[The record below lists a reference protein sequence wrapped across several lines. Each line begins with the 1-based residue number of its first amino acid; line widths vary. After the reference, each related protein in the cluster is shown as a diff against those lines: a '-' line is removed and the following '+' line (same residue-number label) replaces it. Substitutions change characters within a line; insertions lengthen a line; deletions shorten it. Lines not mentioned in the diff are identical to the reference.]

1 MEKLI
6 KVAINDF
13 KLVFRDNSLKF
24 FLVFPILNVFV
35 IRYGFPYIAETFE
48 VLKDYISILLMAATM
63 RNSLIFGF
71 IYSMVLIDEK
81 DTSVAKV
88 YGILPVSK
96 FWFVIFRLIAPFLLS
111 TISTFLILLVE
122 PFYGLS
128 IIPNLIYSI
137 LAGLVAPLMIL
148 FVAITAKNKIEGMT
162 WQKLFD
168 IPISL
173 PLLAFF
179 VPASFSF
186 LFAIFPTFW
195 AYQGFKNSIN
205 SESFTLN
212 FSIGIAY
219 SIFLIGLLAK
229 KFSKNHFSCF

>member
-24 FLVFPILNVFV
+24 FFIFPILNLLVV
-35 IRYGFPYIAETFE
+35 RYGLPFVAGNFE
-48 VLKDYISILLMAATM
+48 ILKDYIHVVLMATTM
-63 RNSLIFGF
+63 QGSLIFGF

-81 DTSVAKV
+81 DTNVAKV

-96 FWFVIFRLIAPFLLS
+96 FWFVIFRLIAPFLFS
-111 TISTFLILLVE
+111 TFATFLILIVE

-128 IIPNLIYSI
+128 IISNLFYSI
-137 LAGLVAPLMIL
+137 LAGLVAPMMVL

-162 WQKLFD
+162 WQKLFNL
-168 IPISL
+168 PVSL

-186 LFAIFPTFW
+186 LFAILPTHW
-195 AYQGFKNSIN
+195 AYQGFNQLIVG
-205 SESFTLN
+205 ESFAVYLI
-212 FSIGIAY
+212 IGFTY
-219 SIFLIGLLAK
+219 SVILIGLLAQ
-229 KFSKNHFSCF
+229 KFTNKHFR